1 MSPQTNDL
9 YQALQWHLPWHKAR
23 IKFVASFVV
32 ALLQVTTVNLTRIA
46 NGLSGTADQKSN
58 YRRIQRFFAGFDI
71 QYCGHFLSGHSTKFP
86 QLLVER

>member
-58 YRRIQRFFAGFDI
+58 YRRIQRFF
-71 QYCGHFLSGHSTKFP
+71 CGL
-86 QLLVER
+86 